1 MIYLAVD
8 FGNTRIG
15 LAKSDSNGII
25 AYPMKTVYSKK
36 NIIDDANLIINI
48 AKEINSRNIVI
59 GLPIN
64 MNGSPSKMSIYI
76 KKITKIM
83 KKIYDCEVKF
93 LDERLTTVQANRI
106 IQDNKRNFKDN
117 KNSIDAVSAAVILES
132 FLLQNE
138 GNKN

>member
-15 LAKSDSNGII
+15 LAKSDLNGII
-25 AYPMKTVYSKK
+25 AYPMKTVYSQK
-36 NIIDDANLIINI
+36 NIVDDANLIIKI

>member
-15 LAKSDSNGII
+15 LAKSDLNGII
-25 AYPMKTVYSKK
+25 AYPMKTVYSQK
-36 NIIDDANLIINI
+36 NIVDDANLIIKI

-76 KKITKIM
+76 KKITNII
-83 KKIYDCEVKF
+83 KKTYDCEVKF

-132 FLLQNE
+132 FLLHKE